1 MESSWDKVYHA
12 AEENGGHLTTK
23 QAEAAGVTRP
33 MLTRFVEKG
42 KLMRVSRGHYIL
54 ADSVPDEYMLLQA
67 RSSRVIFSHGT
78 ALFFWGISDRVPHFL
93 DVTVPQGT
101 NTTGLKRDH
110 DAVRFHY
117 VQPAV
122 FDLGKTETVTPQGN
136 KIVLYDK
143 ERCICDLIRARKHM
157 DTQIYSQAIKGY
169 FAGNVNT
176 RTLLKYGKQF
186 GIEDKIRT
194 YMEVLL

>member
-78 ALFFWGISDRVPHFL
+78 ALFFWGLSDRVPLLL

-176 RTLLKYGKQF
+176 RILLKYGKQF

>member
-1 MESSWDKVYHA
+1 MDSAWHKIYHT

-23 QAEAAGVTRP
+23 QAEASGVSRP
-33 MLTRFVEKG
+33 MLTRFVESG
-42 KLMRVSRGHYIL
+42 KLVRVSRGHYIL
-54 ADSVPDEYMLLQA
+54 ADSVPDEFALLQA

>member
-176 RTLLKYGKQF
+176 RILLKYGKQF